1 MKAKI
6 FFMYS
11 ILINE
16 RGGLFMKILKL
27 ISTLLVFS
35 LLSFSSKAVTL
46 NAIMENVPDTLF
58 IQELLPDFKAKTG
71 IDVEF
76 EIMGYGEMHPKMVP
90 SLTSSTGSIDF
101 MPVDFYWVGEFARAG
116 WMLPLDDYIK
126 KDNFDTSV
134 YFDSMMKLVGE
145 VEGTTYMLPFYNYA
159 MGLTYR
165 KDLVADSSHQAGF
178 KAKYGMDLKEPTSWD
193 EYMKQVSYF
202 TKNGTEYGVVNQ
214 GSKADPIAMEWSN
227 YLYANGGRF
236 HDENWHGELTSD
248 AAKQALKDYIHNLQ
262 DHGPIGAASF
272 SFDEAFNVAAQGQ
285 AYSYIT
291 YNWFMPSYEDAS
303 QSSVVGKMALAP
315 VPGNGSLNGAWGWA
329 IPTSSPNA
337 DAAWEFIKWVE
348 SPEIVAKRAL
358 MGGAP
363 TRSDA
368 FNNAEV
374 LAKYPHY
381 GALNNILAT
390 AKNFP
395 VFTYTPQFVEVMGTE
410 LSKAVIGEKSIDDAL
425 ETMNSEL
432 EALAKKDGVY
442 KN

>member
-1 MKAKI
+1 
-6 FFMYS
+6 MYTIS
-11 ILINE
+11 INE

-303 QSSVVGKMALAP
+303 QSGVVGKMALAP

>member
-1 MKAKI
+1 
-6 FFMYS
+6 MYT

-303 QSSVVGKMALAP
+303 QSGVVGKMALAP

>member
-1 MKAKI
+1 
-6 FFMYS
+6 
-11 ILINE
+11 
-16 RGGLFMKILKL
+16 MKIYKFL
-27 ISTLLVFS
+27 ITILVI
-35 LLSFSSKAVTL
+35 SFFNVSSKAVTL

-116 WMLPLDDYIK
+116 WMMPLDDLIK

-134 YFDSMMKLVGE
+134 YFDSMMQLVGE

-165 KDLVADSSHQAGF
+165 KDLVADSKHQEGF
-178 KAKYGMDLKEPTSWD
+178 KAKYGIELKEPTSWD

-202 TKNGTEYGVVNQ
+202 TKNGTDYGVVNQ

-248 AAKQALKDYIHNLQ
+248 AAKQALEDYIHNLQ

-291 YNWFMPSYEDAS
+291 YNWFMPSYEDSS

-368 FNNAEV
+368 FNNPEV
-374 LAKYPHY
+374 IAKYPHY
-381 GALNNILAT
+381 SALNQILAT